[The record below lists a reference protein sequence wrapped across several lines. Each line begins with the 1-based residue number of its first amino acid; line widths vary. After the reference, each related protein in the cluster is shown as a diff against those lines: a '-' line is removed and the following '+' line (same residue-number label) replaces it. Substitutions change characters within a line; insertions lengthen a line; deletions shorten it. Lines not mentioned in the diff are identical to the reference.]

1 MGEKIKLGY
10 KIVFELSVYNMH
22 MLRQLVK
29 PKRYCKY
36 FITLLILLNA
46 VIAGLLTIESF
57 KNEYGYVLNL
67 ICDISVI
74 VFLVEISIRI
84 WLGKRN
90 FWIGKNWRW
99 NIFDLLI
106 TVVSSI
112 SLIVMSNSLITL
124 RIFRE
129 FRVLRVFSRF
139 KNLRVIL
146 DAMIDSFSKLAW
158 TGVLFVVFYYL
169 YAVLGVDFFRKD
181 NPEYFENIGV
191 ATFTLF
197 QIMTLDDWNII
208 TKNVMKTYPLAWTYF
223 LSFVLIVS
231 YILLNFIVG
240 IIISSLG
247 QMIDKERHET
257 INQIKED
264 IEDIK
269 KLIQNNS

>member
-1 MGEKIKLGY
+1 M
-10 KIVFELSVYNMH
+10 S
-22 MLRQLVK
+22 RQLVK

-74 VFLVEISIRI
+74 VFLVEITIRI

-124 RIFRE
+124 RVFRE

-146 DAMIDSFSKLAW
+146 DAMIDSFSKMAW

-208 TKNVMKTYPLAWTYF
+208 TKNVMKTYPLAWMYF
-223 LSFVLIVS
+223 FSFVLIVS